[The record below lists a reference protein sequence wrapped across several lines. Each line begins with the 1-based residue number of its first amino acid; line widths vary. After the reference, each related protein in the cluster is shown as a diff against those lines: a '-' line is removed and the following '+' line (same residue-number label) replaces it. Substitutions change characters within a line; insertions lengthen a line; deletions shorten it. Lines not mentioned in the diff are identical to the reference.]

1 MTKPKEKLTIIF
13 LAILLFSLLSLTGC
27 KDSEK
32 EKAVAEAAAAKA
44 KLAGVKADLT
54 KITSERDNLKSELA
68 AVIEARDKLQA
79 ATDQAID
86 VKEQLTELAKERD
99 IAIAKVTDAQTM
111 VDKLKGQLQEQIQ
124 KSLGLEG
131 QNKKLQEMIDEL
143 QKKLGSEV
151 GIPSI
156 PKL

>member
-13 LAILLFSLLSLTGC
+13 LAILLLSLLSLTGC

-99 IAIAKVTDAQTM
+99 IAIAKVTGAQTM

>member
-44 KLAGVKADLT
+44 ELAEVKADLA

-79 ATDQAID
+79 ATDQTID
-86 VKEQLTELAKERD
+86 FREQLAELMKERD

-143 QKKLGSEV
+143 QKKLGSELE
-151 GIPSI
+151 IPSI
-156 PKL
+156 PRL

>member
-44 KLAGVKADLT
+44 KLAGVKADLA